1 MKKATTTIR
10 QQEENFSLADFR
22 NMTIQAIEEQIRRN
36 TLEYIQLIM
45 QAEVGELCG
54 QMFQHKK
61 GALAH
66 RAGSEMGSIMVNG
79 QRTAIRHPRVRRD
92 GEEVTL
98 TSYSKLHCMENLT
111 EIIFKMMMNGVS
123 TRSYDEVLQ
132 KFENDLGV
140 SKSSVSRQFIK
151 KSRAYLNEF
160 NTRHF
165 PGQQF
170 WAIMVDGIA
179 IGGDTIVV
187 ILGVDTSGNKH
198 FLGIS
203 QGSTE
208 NSVTVA
214 ECLNQLS
221 ERRIQFTDRV
231 VAVLDGGKAL
241 HKAVT
246 EHFGNRVEIQ
256 RCLIHK
262 MRNVEAKLAEKYYSE
277 FATRVRQ
284 AYGLNDFTDAQTAMT
299 NTLTWLQ
306 SISHNAAESFKEG
319 FDELLTLHRISL
331 PPELRKS
338 FYTTNLIESGFSS
351 PRFKMRRVKQW
362 IKTGDMIKRWA
373 GAALYNQEKRFRKIK
388 RYEMIGDFL
397 KSFLP
402 KNQNPIDGSAAA

>member
-1 MKKATTTIR
+1 MKKITATIR
-10 QQEENFSLADFR
+10 QQEENFSLEDFR
-22 NMTIQAIEEQIRRN
+22 AMTIEAIEGQIRRH
-36 TLEYIQLIM
+36 TLEYIQTIM
-45 QAEVGELCG
+45 QDEVQILCG
-54 QMFQHKK
+54 KTFQHKR

-66 RAGSEMGSIMVNG
+66 RAGSELGSIMING

-92 GEEVTL
+92 GEEISL
-98 TSYSKLHCMENLT
+98 KSYSKLHCMENLT
-111 EIIFKMMMNGVS
+111 EIIFKMMINGVS
-123 TRSYDEVLQ
+123 TRSYDQVLQ

-140 SKSSVSRQFIK
+140 SKSTVSRQFIK

-160 NTRHF
+160 NSRQF
-165 PGQQF
+165 PGKIF

-179 IGGDTIVV
+179 VGGDIIVV
-187 ILGVDTSGNKH
+187 VLGVDTEGNKH

-241 HKAVT
+241 HKAVK
-246 EHFGNRVEIQ
+246 EHFGDRVEIQ

-262 MRNVEAKLAEKYYSE
+262 MRNVEAKLAKKYYRD
-277 FATRVRQ
+277 FAMRVRQ
-284 AYGLNDFTDAQTAMT
+284 AHGLNDFSDATTAMT
-299 NTLTWLQ
+299 QTLAWLQ
-306 SISHNAAESFKEG
+306 TISHNAAESFKEG
-319 FDELLTLHRISL
+319 FDELLTLHKIKM
-331 PPELRKS
+331 PPDLRKS

-351 PRFKMRRVKQW
+351 PRFKMKRVKQW

-373 GAALYNQEKRFRKIK
+373 GAALFNQEKKFRRVRK
-388 RYEMIGDFL
+388 YDMITDFL
-397 KSFLP
+397 KVFLP
-402 KNQNPIDGSAAA
+402 IKQNNIDGVNAA